1 VNEDILRGL
10 NLSKDFIIIKF
21 IVPLGISFYTLQAIS
36 YLMDI
41 YNNVIQPERNFGQ
54 YALYLAFFPK
64 LISGPVER
72 GGFLLPQIEKLK
84 PFDYQRLIDGST
96 RIIWGFFKKL
106 IIADRLG
113 VIVNTVFDSPDNYYR
128 YSPILILAV
137 FSFSI
142 QVYVDFSAYCDIAIG
157 SAKIL
162 GIDLTEN
169 FNAPY
174 LAKSVTEFWR
184 RWHISFTS
192 WLRDYIFIPLN
203 FASRRKPSKLI
214 KYLNIIIV
222 FLVSGIWHGANFTFI
237 IWGLLHGIYQA
248 IEAVTLN
255 LRNKIVKKYSIGR
268 SSFSHRVFQITRTF
282 LLVTFAWIF
291 FRAST

>member
-1 VNEDILRGL
+1 
-10 NLSKDFIIIKF
+10 
-21 IVPLGISFYTLQAIS
+21 
-36 YLMDI
+36 M
-41 YNNVIQPERNFGQ
+41 
-54 YALYLAFFPK
+54 
-64 LISGPVER
+64 
-72 GGFLLPQIEKLK
+72 
-84 PFDYQRLIDGST
+84 
-96 RIIWGFFKKL
+96 
-106 IIADRLG
+106 G

-214 KYLNIIIV
+214 QYLNIIIV

-291 FRAST
+291 FRASNLKVSVNIIRSVLTLEGITTKNAWNFGQLGLSQPNLMILMFFLLIFLFVDLKNRKHDLLIKINNEPMLFRWLIYLSLIFGVIIFGYFGAYTLESFIYAGF